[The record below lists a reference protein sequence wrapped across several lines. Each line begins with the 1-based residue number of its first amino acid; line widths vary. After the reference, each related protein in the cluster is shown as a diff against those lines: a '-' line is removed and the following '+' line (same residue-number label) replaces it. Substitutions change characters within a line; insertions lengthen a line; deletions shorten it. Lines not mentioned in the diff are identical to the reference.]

1 MSSVAQVELGAA
13 KSDAKAMVCCMLDP
27 ELQHKDE
34 DGAVSLQ
41 KAAAGQTLAL
51 SANNE
56 LQVRKSSLGAQAE
69 VPRLPRSL
77 TQKRLSAAAAL

>member
-1 MSSVAQVELGAA
+1 LNVEVTSIAQVELGAS
-13 KSDAKAMVCCMLDP
+13 KSDAQAMVCCMLDP

-56 LQVRKSSLGAQAE
+56 LQVRKSSLKAKAE
-69 VPRLPRSL
+69 VPRLSRSL
-77 TQKRLSAAAAL
+77 T

>member
-1 MSSVAQVELGAA
+1 
-13 KSDAKAMVCCMLDP
+13 MVCCMLDP

-51 SANNE
+51 SANSE
-56 LQVRKSSLGAQAE
+56 LQVRESSLGADID
-69 VPRLPRSL
+69 VPGLSRSL

>member
-1 MSSVAQVELGAA
+1 
-13 KSDAKAMVCCMLDP
+13 MVCCMLDP

-56 LQVRKSSLGAQAE
+56 LQVR
-69 VPRLPRSL
+69 
-77 TQKRLSAAAAL
+77 